1 MFVVITMLGGVIGK
15 LYNQTFR
22 KSENMKLA
30 KVEGLYH
37 PNLLING
44 DFQVN
49 QRGNTRYEIGDLTY
63 TFDRWCGS
71 GWMSIEK
78 TSNGVKVQNNADINS
93 NQWFMQKLETH
104 LSGTFTLSVKVIS
117 KNGKAVAK
125 IESTD
130 SLIDQVDLSVGDNVL
145 TVNTEDLAIITIE
158 IGGSTTYADY
168 VEIAY
173 IKLEQGSIATP
184 FIPRLYAEELAL
196 CERYTLKI
204 PNSYNAYTGSGGK
217 IYIVYQKLMNMRTN
231 PNVIALPSRTNI
243 VINNGTVNFD
253 IESILCNKET
263 GEITVNVNNPTSTL
277 FSKTIGG
284 WFSNSVILDAEIK

>member
-184 FIPRLYAEELAL
+184 FIPRLYAEELIL
-196 CERYTLKI
+196 CKRYYRLIYLSHSEYIASTS
-204 PNSYNAYTGSGGK
+204 NEAYF
-217 IYIVYQKLMNMRTN
+217 VENFEQEMRTTPTIN
-231 PNVIALPSRTNI
+231 IKDIGTVTNI
-243 VINNGTVNFD
+243 ANLGYYAYPNRINFHYRATNAGFTRMINRLYE
-253 IESILCNKET
+253 IE
-263 GEITVNVNNPTSTL
+263 
-277 FSKTIGG
+277 
-284 WFSNSVILDAEIK
+284 AEIY